1 MSRPDENAL
10 NDPALELVLP
20 EGAEIAEVAPSLVVQ
35 GRLPELWSGDEIT
48 AKAVADYFSGSTVVQ
63 IERDG
68 YKEPLQIPKATQS
81 VVDAAIGSAVETG
94 ILWLLSGPA
103 SILGEPI
110 PAGVLSPNA
119 ALRPP
124 PDPIGAPEI
133 LAENL
138 PQAWTDGEATGL
150 SISTALSVKAGRT
163 LPWKTVR
170 DVITAAINARF
181 IELTQDSQPWPNDFS
196 AAQFVKF
203 KAVSGRRERDHRER
217 DEHAPG
223 VLQAS
228 AEFSAAQIQELGDN
242 VDKLT
247 QIKAKTNTPIKFFV
261 RVEVGDGKAKPN
273 DQVTRDINT
282 ILKSV
287 KDDLEVK

>member
-1 MSRPDENAL
+1 
-10 NDPALELVLP
+10 
-20 EGAEIAEVAPSLVVQ
+20 
-35 GRLPELWSGDEIT
+35 
-48 AKAVADYFSGSTVVQ
+48 
-63 IERDG
+63 
-68 YKEPLQIPKATQS
+68 
-81 VVDAAIGSAVETG
+81 
-94 ILWLLSGPA
+94 
-103 SILGEPI
+103 
-110 PAGVLSPNA
+110 
-119 ALRPP
+119 
-124 PDPIGAPEI
+124 
-133 LAENL
+133 
-138 PQAWTDGEATGL
+138 L